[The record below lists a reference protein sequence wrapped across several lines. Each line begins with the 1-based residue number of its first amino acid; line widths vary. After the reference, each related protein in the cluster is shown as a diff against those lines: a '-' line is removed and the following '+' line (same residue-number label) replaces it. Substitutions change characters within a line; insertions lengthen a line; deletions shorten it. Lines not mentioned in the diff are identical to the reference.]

1 MLSQQ
6 IFKKIVSASALVA
19 AIASAGYANAQ
30 LTIVSF
36 GERTKKVKAKLCSSL
51 QQKPWVLPL
60 RKKPTRVLQT

>member
-36 GERTKKVKAKLCSSL
+36 GGAYQEGQSKALF
-51 QQKPWVLPL
+51 QPAA
-60 RKKPTRVLQT
+60 